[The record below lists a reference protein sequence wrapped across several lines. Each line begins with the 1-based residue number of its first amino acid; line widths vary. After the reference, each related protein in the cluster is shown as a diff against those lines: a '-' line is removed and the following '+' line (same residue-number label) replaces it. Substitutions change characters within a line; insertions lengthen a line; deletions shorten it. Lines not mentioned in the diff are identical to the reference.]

1 MIIKVKNVTSQ
12 DNKIVAVTRVKAV
25 HRDARVLQLLGQ
37 LHAVQHVG
45 QLGLRVGLPFIVA
58 VLPVDVVPVHL
69 PVLVG
74 QARDNDDAGRRH
86 VIILVTMANIDFSY
100 IQRSVLCWV
109 ISPLQTEDAIW
120 TSLFERLCIT
130 QGGPTEFY
138 T

>member
-1 MIIKVKNVTSQ
+1 MIIKVKDVTSQ

-74 QARDNDDAGRRH
+74 QARDNDDAGRRY
-86 VIILVTMANIDFSY
+86 VIY
-100 IQRSVLCWV
+100 IGDNS
-109 ISPLQTEDAIW
+109 
-120 TSLFERLCIT
+120 
-130 QGGPTEFY
+130 
-138 T
+138 